1 MTFINEYSFIHKY
14 IRTVPARECR
24 QLSNQ
29 ARERGRND
37 RGEVVN
43 SAIDTG
49 QSPAPEV
56 QGRFTAAF
64 VLVTSLFFL
73 WALAHNLNDILIKHF
88 QTALQLSRLQAS
100 FIQIAFY
107 LAYFLFALPAGYV
120 LQIFG
125 HQRTLVVGLVLYGLG
140 AVAFYPA
147 AEVGRFTPFLAALM
161 LIASGVVFLEIA
173 AGAFMVLRG
182 RPETAVFRINLAQSF
197 NGLGAVLAPIL
208 GGLFILSG
216 PAATA
221 AGAALAG
228 PELHRFR
235 AIELHQV
242 QLPYLLIGA
251 VAFAIAGAIALVPF
265 PAEPHVG
272 TTEPVHYRKLIQTP
286 LFTYAVLAQFCFVG
300 AQVGTWSFFID
311 FARDTVPRMENR
323 DAAYLLSASLLLFM
337 VGRFSGSLWLRKIPG
352 SSLLSGYAAG
362 AGLAIVLAVCTHGYL
377 SLGCLM
383 AVSFFMSIMYPT
395 IFALGLA
402 AAGKN
407 ARMGAA
413 IMVMAIV
420 GGAIV
425 PPIMGWLA
433 DHHGPR
439 AAYLMLT
446 ICFGVVG
453 AFALYA
459 RQFSP
464 ALTDSCRV
472 A

>member
-1 MTFINEYSFIHKY
+1 MTL
-14 IRTVPARECR
+14 TA
-24 QLSNQ
+24 
-29 ARERGRND
+29 
-37 RGEVVN
+37 
-43 SAIDTG
+43 AIDTG
-49 QSPAPEV
+49 QAPAPEV
-56 QGRFTAAF
+56 QGRFTVAF

-88 QTALQLSRLQAS
+88 QSALQLSRLQAS

-120 LQIFG
+120 LKACG

-147 AEVGRFTPFLAALM
+147 AELGRFAPFLAALM
-161 LIASGVVFLEIA
+161 LIAGGVVFLEIA

-182 RPETAVFRINLAQSF
+182 RPETAVFRINLAQGF

-216 PAATA
+216 PEVTV
-221 AGAALAG
+221 AGAAALTA
-228 PELHRFR
+228 PELSRFR
-235 AIELHQV
+235 LMELHQV

-251 VAFAIAGAIALVPF
+251 VAFVIAGAIALAHF
-265 PAEPHVG
+265 PADPRVAKS
-272 TTEPVHYRKLIQTP
+272 EPVHYRKLIRTRA
-286 LFTYAVLAQFCFVG
+286 FAGAFLAQFCYVG
-300 AQVGTWSFFID
+300 AQVGIWSFFID

-323 DAAYLLSASLLLFM
+323 SAAYLLSASLLLFM
-337 VGRFSGSLWLRKIPG
+337 IGRFSGALLLRKIAAA
-352 SSLLSGYAAG
+352 SLLFGYAAA
-362 AGLAIVLAVCTHGYL
+362 AGLAIVLAVFTHGL
-377 SLGCLM
+377 VSLGCLM

-395 IFALGLA
+395 TFALGVA
-402 AAGKN
+402 AAGEN
-407 ARMGAA
+407 ARMAAA

-425 PPIMGWLA
+425 PPLMGWLA
-433 DHHGPR
+433 DRHGPR
-439 AAYLMLT
+439 DSYLILT

-459 RQFSP
+459 RHRSP
-464 ALTDSCRV
+464 ALP
-472 A
+472 AKEN

>member
-1 MTFINEYSFIHKY
+1 MALT
-14 IRTVPARECR
+14 A
-24 QLSNQ
+24 
-29 ARERGRND
+29 
-37 RGEVVN
+37 
-43 SAIDTG
+43 AIDTG
-49 QSPAPEV
+49 QAPAPEV
-56 QGRFTAAF
+56 QGGFTVAF

-88 QTALQLSRLQAS
+88 ETALQLSRLQAS

-120 LQIFG
+120 LKACG
-125 HQRTLVVGLVLYGLG
+125 HQRALVVGLVLYGLG

-147 AEVGRFTPFLAALM
+147 AELGRFTPFLAALM
-161 LIASGVVFLEIA
+161 IIAGGVVFLEIA

-208 GGLFILSG
+208 GGLFILSS
-216 PAATA
+216 PEVTA
-221 AGAALAG
+221 SGAALAG
-228 PELHRFR
+228 PELSRFR
-235 AIELHQV
+235 AMELHQV

-251 VAFAIAGAIALVPF
+251 VAFVIAGAIAIARF
-265 PAEPHVG
+265 PAEPRAAKS
-272 TTEPVHYRKLIQTP
+272 EPVHYRKLLQTQA
-286 LFTYAVLAQFCFVG
+286 FAGAFLAQFCYVG

-311 FARDTVPRMENR
+311 FAKDTVPRLEDR
-323 DAAYLLSASLLLFM
+323 SAAYLLSASLLLFM
-337 VGRFSGSLWLRKIPG
+337 IGRFSGAVLLRKLPAA
-352 SSLLSGYAAG
+352 SLLFGYAAA
-362 AGLAIVLAVCTHGYL
+362 AGLAIVLAVSAHGYV

-395 IFALGLA
+395 IFALGVA
-402 AAGKN
+402 AAGEN
-407 ARMGAA
+407 ARMAAA

-425 PPIMGWLA
+425 PPLMGWLA
-433 DHHGPR
+433 DRHGPR
-439 AAYLMLT
+439 DAYLILT

-459 RQFSP
+459 RHFSP
-464 ALTDSCRV
+464 ALTDSHRV
-472 A
+472 AR

>member
-1 MTFINEYSFIHKY
+1 MTL
-14 IRTVPARECR
+14 TA
-24 QLSNQ
+24 
-29 ARERGRND
+29 
-37 RGEVVN
+37 
-43 SAIDTG
+43 AIDTG

-56 QGRFTAAF
+56 QGRFTVAF

-88 QTALQLSRLQAS
+88 QSALQLSRLQAS

-107 LAYFLFALPAGYV
+107 FAYFLFALPAGYV
-120 LQIFG
+120 LKACG

-147 AEVGRFTPFLAALM
+147 AAVGRFAPFLVALM
-161 LIASGVVFLEIA
+161 IIAGGVVFLEIA

-182 RPETAVFRINLAQSF
+182 RAETAVFRINLAQGF
-197 NGLGAVLAPIL
+197 NGLGAVLAPVL

-216 PAATA
+216 PGVTA
-221 AGAALAG
+221 AGVAALTA
-228 PELHRFR
+228 PELSRFR
-235 AIELHQV
+235 VMELHQV

-251 VAFAIAGAIALVPF
+251 VAFAIAGAIAFAHF
-265 PAEPHVG
+265 PAEPRAG
-272 TTEPVHYRKLIQTP
+272 KSEPVHYRKLLQTRA
-286 LFTYAVLAQFCFVG
+286 FAGAFLAQFCYVG

-311 FARDTVPRMENR
+311 FARDTVPRMEDR
-323 DAAYLLSASLLLFM
+323 SAAYLLSASLLLFM
-337 VGRFSGSLWLRKIPG
+337 IGRFSGALLLRKIAAA
-352 SSLLSGYAAG
+352 SLLFGYAAA
-362 AGLAIVLAVCTHGYL
+362 AGLAIVLAVFTHGVV

-395 IFALGLA
+395 TFALGVA

-407 ARMGAA
+407 ARMAAA

-425 PPIMGWLA
+425 PPLMGWLA
-433 DHHGPR
+433 DRHGPR
-439 AAYLMLT
+439 DSYLVLT

-459 RQFSP
+459 RHCSP
-464 ALTDSCRV
+464 ALPAKDN
-472 A
+472 

>member
-1 MTFINEYSFIHKY
+1 MTS
-14 IRTVPARECR
+14 TA
-24 QLSNQ
+24 
-29 ARERGRND
+29 
-37 RGEVVN
+37 
-43 SAIDTG
+43 AIDTG

-56 QGRFTAAF
+56 QGRFTVAF

-88 QTALQLSRLQAS
+88 QVALQLSRLQAS

-120 LQIFG
+120 LKAFG
-125 HQRTLVVGLVLYGLG
+125 HQRALVVGLVLYGLG

-147 AEVGRFTPFLAALM
+147 AELGRFAPFLAALM
-161 LIASGVVFLEIA
+161 IIAAGVVFLEIA

-182 RPETAVFRINLAQSF
+182 RPETAVFRINLAQGF

-216 PAATA
+216 PEVTTA
-221 AGAALAG
+221 GVASMGAA
-228 PELHRFR
+228 ELRQFR
-235 AIELHQV
+235 AMELHQV

-251 VAFAIAGAIALVPF
+251 VAFVIAGAMAFARF
-265 PAEPHVG
+265 PAEPRAV
-272 TTEPVHYRKLIQTP
+272 TSEPVHYRKLIQTVP
-286 LFTYAVLAQFCFVG
+286 FACAFAAQFCYVG

-311 FARDTVPRMENR
+311 FAKDTLPRMEDR
-323 DAAYLLSASLLLFM
+323 SAAYLLSASLLLFM
-337 VGRFSGSLWLRKIPG
+337 IGRFSGALLLRKLPG
-352 SSLLSGYAAG
+352 STLLFGYAVG
-362 AGLAIVLAVCTHGYL
+362 AGLAIVLAVCTHGDV

-383 AVSFFMSIMYPT
+383 AVSFFMSVMYPT
-395 IFALGLA
+395 IFALGVA
-402 AAGKN
+402 AAGEN
-407 ARMGAA
+407 ARMAAA

-433 DHHGPR
+433 DRYGPR
-439 AAYLMLT
+439 DAYLILT
-446 ICFGVVG
+446 LCFWVVG
-453 AFALYA
+453 AFAYYA
-459 RQFSP
+459 RHFSS
-464 ALTDSCRV
+464 ATTESLRV